1 MSKKVPPIVQ
11 IGAWTLSLIVFIVG
25 FWHTYLGL
33 KEMKPFGSEWGGLAI
48 AGIVLLLLL
57 ITYWFAVN
65 GNKAALVFYLFCG
78 FIFFICNLNYF
89 YPAYM
94 ARTLVQNEAGALSD
108 TLQKYTNGSSSMQS
122 SENSQAVKEYLNLT
136 SLKGQIVTEIENK
149 GYGPNAK
156 QLTDKFNSILSKY
169 SVTPINVSAAVGSV
183 TTNAADAQRQ
193 KEQIEPLFAQAMN
206 SLMLQGVLK
215 VFDPSLFQ
223 IGLDSLKNLQKKYT
237 GILNAIKADNKTE
250 YKLDSIKINPNVQSI
265 VNFVGDLNTTI
276 DKINKGNN
284 KEKAVLT
291 RLDEDTHP
299 RADKLGMIKYTML
312 SIKERISEID
322 TWAII
327 FLCLFI
333 DLIVPLA
340 IYLLLRK
347 KENDEFDEV
356 RVTSPDTF

>member
-1 MSKKVPPIVQ
+1 MSKKIPPIVQ

-25 FWHTYLGL
+25 FWHTHLGL

-65 GNKAALVFYLFCG
+65 GNKTALIFYIFCG

-94 ARTLVQNEAGALSD
+94 ARPLVQNEAGALSD

-122 SENSQAVKEYLNLT
+122 SENSQAVKEFLNLT

-156 QLTDKFNSILSKY
+156 QLTDEFNSILSKY
-169 SVTPINVSAAVGSV
+169 SVTPINVSSAVGSV
-183 TTNAADAQRQ
+183 TNDAAEAQRQ
-193 KEQIEPLFAQAMN
+193 KAQIEPLFAQAMN
-206 SLMLQGVLK
+206 SLMLQGVLQ

-223 IGLDSLKNLQKKYT
+223 IGLDSLKNLQEKYT

-250 YKLDSIKINPNVQSI
+250 YKLDSIKANPNVQSI
-265 VNFVGDLNTTI
+265 VNFVGELNTAI

-284 KEKAVLT
+284 KEKAVLN
-291 RLDEDTHP
+291 RLDEDAHP

-333 DLIVPLA
+333 DLVVPLA

-347 KENDEFDEV
+347 KENEEADVV
-356 RVTSPDTF
+356 RKTSPDTF